1 MNSSELLQLAISDK
15 QILQSIA
22 FPNPWAARAFGL
34 TLAAVEKKLFTL
46 QMFQQALIALIAS
59 SEAQGHPIADEE
71 HYYTCWVEALTSLLN
86 QASLIVPGTLEE
98 QEHEIREHT
107 HQMHL
112 HQDAHFP
119 PRPLVIVE
127 GQ

>member
-1 MNSSELLQLAISDK
+1 MNSSELLQQALNDK
-15 QILQSIA
+15 HTLHSIA
-22 FPNPWAARAFGL
+22 FSTPWAARAFGL
-34 TLAAVEKKLFTL
+34 TLAAVEKNLFTL
-46 QMFQQALIALIAS
+46 PMFQQALIARIAR
-59 SEAQGHPIADEE
+59 SEAQGHAIADEE
-71 HYYTCWVEALTSLLN
+71 HYYSCWIEALTTLLN
-86 QASLIVPGTLEE
+86 QASLIVPGTLVE

-112 HQDAHFP
+112 HQEAHFP